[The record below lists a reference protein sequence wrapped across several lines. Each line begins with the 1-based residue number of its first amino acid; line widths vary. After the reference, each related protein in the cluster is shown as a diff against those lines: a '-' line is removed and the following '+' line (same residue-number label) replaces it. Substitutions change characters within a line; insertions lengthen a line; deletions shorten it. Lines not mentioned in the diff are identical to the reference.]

1 MLLGGAIRF
10 GAATEPSIRS
20 PNMQRECCYHR
31 CVARRGGT
39 DEDRRA
45 RGDRTRRDLI
55 AAGRALFVDPGFFKA
70 TIGQLV
76 SRSGVGT
83 RGAFYHHFENKTEL
97 FHAVFQEV
105 ERDLMLRSLAQPP
118 PGRSAWERLVS
129 GLRGFLDAALEPE
142 VQRIILVDGPVIL
155 GWQTLR
161 AIQEAGSMAAI
172 EVLVHRAIAEGSIE
186 PQPVR
191 EFTHMLV
198 AALEEA
204 ALLVAHSADPD
215 EARAASGEVLE
226 RLLRALTSSLPQSRS
241 TR

>member
-1 MLLGGAIRF
+1 
-10 GAATEPSIRS
+10 
-20 PNMQRECCYHR
+20 MQRECCYHR

-186 PQPVR
+186 PQPVW

>member
-1 MLLGGAIRF
+1 MIKHLIPRLR
-10 GAATEPSIRS
+10 RS
-20 PNMQRECCYHR
+20 LSRNGNLRDACCYHR
-31 CVARRGGT
+31 WVARRGGT

-45 RGDRTRRDLI
+45 RGDRTRRDLV
-55 AAGRALFVDPGFFKA
+55 AAGRALFVDPGFFQA
-70 TIGQLV
+70 SIGDLV
-76 SRSGVGT
+76 TRSGVGT
-83 RGAFYHHFENKTEL
+83 RGAFYHHFANKAEL

-105 ERDLMLRSLAQPP
+105 ERDLMLRSLAHPP
-118 PGRSAWERLVS
+118 PGHNAWERLVS
-129 GLRGFLDAALEPE
+129 GLRGFLDAAAEPE

-204 ALLVAHSADPD
+204 ALLVAHSPDPD
-215 EARAASGEVLE
+215 AARRQAAEVLD
-226 RLLRALTSSLPQSRS
+226 RLLHALTTSLPAGR
-241 TR
+241 

>member
-1 MLLGGAIRF
+1 MHCV
-10 GAATEPSIRS
+10 
-20 PNMQRECCYHR
+20 CCYDR
-31 CVARRGGT
+31 RVATRGGT

-45 RGDRTRRDLI
+45 RGERTRRDLI

-70 TIGQLV
+70 TIGDLV

-83 RGAFYHHFENKTEL
+83 RGAFYHHFESKEEL
-97 FHAVFQEV
+97 FHAVFREV

-129 GLRGFLDAALEPE
+129 GLRGFLDAAAEPE

-155 GWQTLR
+155 GWQKLR

-204 ALLVAHSADPD
+204 ALLVAHSSDPD
-215 EARAASGEVLE
+215 AARMSSAEVLD
-226 RLLRALTSSLPQSRS
+226 RLLRALTTSLPAGQ
-241 TR
+241 